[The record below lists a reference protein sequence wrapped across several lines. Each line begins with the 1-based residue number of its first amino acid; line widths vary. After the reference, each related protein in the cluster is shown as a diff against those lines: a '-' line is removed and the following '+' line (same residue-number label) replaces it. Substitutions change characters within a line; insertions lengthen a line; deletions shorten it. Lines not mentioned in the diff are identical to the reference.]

1 MSTYTTYYDLE
12 KYESSD
18 RPNLRDQYNS
28 SMDKIDAELHTQAGN
43 IASASATVG
52 LLQTTVAEHTTQI
65 ATAQSTATSAASVA
79 SSAASN
85 ASAALGALAGC
96 SLAFISDSDK
106 GTKWNS
112 VTTSEING
120 ESTHFQAVIVQPE
133 GASAAIMI
141 AHVKVVWN
149 SASTFNPSTRPVLTL
164 TDWSFAQLGGE
175 EIFPANGYL
184 DAVYNGHL
192 YFQAVDVNAPYQLNL
207 SNAKA
212 VTLAP
217 AHLNALIV
225 ATVTPRS

>member
-1 MSTYTTYYDLE
+1 MSTYTPYYDLE

-18 RPNLRDQYNS
+18 RPNLRDQYNA
-28 SMDKIDAELHTQAGN
+28 SMDKIDTELHTQAGN
-43 IASASATVG
+43 IASAATAVG
-52 LLQTTVAEHTTQI
+52 LMQSTVAEHTTQI
-65 ATAQSTATSAASVA
+65 AAVQSTANSAASVA
-79 SSAASN
+79 ASAATN

-96 SLAFISDSDK
+96 SLAVINDGDK
-106 GTKWNS
+106 GTKWQAI
-112 VTTSEING
+112 TTSEING
-120 ESTHFQAVIVQPE
+120 ESTHFQAVIIKPD

-164 TDWSFAQLGGE
+164 TDWSFSQLGGE
-175 EIFPANGYL
+175 EIYPASGYL

-192 YFQAVDVNAPYQLNL
+192 YFQAVDVNAPWQLNL

-217 AHLNALIV
+217 AHLDAVIV